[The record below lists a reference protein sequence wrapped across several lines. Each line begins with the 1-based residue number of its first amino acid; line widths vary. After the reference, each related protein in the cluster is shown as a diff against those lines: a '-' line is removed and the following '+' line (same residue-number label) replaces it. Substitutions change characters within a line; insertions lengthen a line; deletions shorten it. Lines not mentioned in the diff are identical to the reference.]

1 MGNPKFD
8 TSKMKVTEV
17 ADVVNNFKG
26 DRPNEENCK
35 KFNDLCSL
43 LANVVRSYNLC
54 YGEFGEAV
62 LKTLPPSPNRM
73 NSMAYIDFPNDSP
86 AFLQGENK
94 SLGLA
99 ISMADDFF
107 IAGNKK
113 NMTRLSFGILNTYE
127 KEGVNA

>member
-8 TSKMKVTEV
+8 TSNMTIAEIG
-17 ADVVNNFKG
+17 DIVNNFKG
-26 DRPNEENCK
+26 DRANKENCD
-35 KFNDLCSL
+35 KFNDLCYL
-43 LANVVRSYNLC
+43 LSNVVKDWNRE
-54 YGEFGEAV
+54 YGRFGEAV
-62 LKTLPPSPNRM
+62 LRTQPPSHDRM
-73 NSMAYIDFPNDSP
+73 NSLAYIDFPNDSP
-86 AFLQGENK
+86 AFLHGENK

-113 NMTRLSFGILNTYE
+113 NQTRLSFGILNTYE